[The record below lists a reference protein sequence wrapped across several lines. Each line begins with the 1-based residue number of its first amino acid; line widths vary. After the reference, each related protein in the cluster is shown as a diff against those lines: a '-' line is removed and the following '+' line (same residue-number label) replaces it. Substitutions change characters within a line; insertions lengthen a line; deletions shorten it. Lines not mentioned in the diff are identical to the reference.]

1 MKKSLFVLLLVVGI
15 LVADQALKIWVKTSF
30 YYGEMRPILGLSWAR
45 LNFVENPGM
54 AFGMQF
60 GGDYGKLILSLFRIG
75 MIGFLIVL
83 IRRFIKD
90 PKTSFG
96 LLFGLACILSG
107 AIGNMVDC
115 AFYGLIFSES
125 TLYHS
130 QIATMFPPTGGYAP
144 FLHGRVVDMFYF
156 PMGQF
161 PDWLPYLGG
170 RTFFEPVFNIADTA
184 ISTGVVWILLFQRRY
199 FADTPAPE
207 TETTPETPTA
217 ETNTENAINEPD
229 TPKRDPSSL
238 N

>member
-1 MKKSLFVLLLVVGI
+1 MKKSLFVLFLVI
-15 LVADQALKIWVKTSF
+15 SIIVADQALKIWVKTSF

-90 PKTSFG
+90 PKTSWG
-96 LLFGLACILSG
+96 LLFGLGSILSG
-107 AIGNMVDC
+107 AIGNMLDC

-130 QIATMFPPTGGYAP
+130 QIATMFPPMGGYAP

-156 PMGQF
+156 PLGQF

-170 RTFFEPVFNIADTA
+170 RTFFEPVFNIADAA
-184 ISTGVVWILLFQRRY
+184 ISVGVVWILLFQRRY
-199 FADTPAPE
+199 FADTPTTE
-207 TETTPETPTA
+207 TEATTTTAVTEGVAPTEMTEPETPK
-217 ETNTENAINEPD
+217 ND
-229 TPKRDPSSL
+229 LSS
-238 N
+238 NN